1 MSPNVSKILEDRRF
15 WIAIV
20 AIIVTLFVI
29 YTATTIYQIHLSW
42 LAALEE
48 GIPFTTDWEE
58 IWAWLGLVIGYPI
71 MIVLI
76 FSLYLSVLL
85 MFVRARAS

>member
-1 MSPNVSKILEDRRF
+1 MSEILEDRRF

-20 AIIVTLFVI
+20 AIIVTLVVV

-58 IWAWLGLVIGYPI
+58 IRDWFGLVVGYPI
-71 MIVLI
+71 MIVLMI
-76 FSLYLSVLL
+76 SLYLYVLL
-85 MFVRARAS
+85 MFVRARGS